1 MLMKNEEGIWI
12 WIDDFTDFISNFF
25 PFFQIQPDNESSDRN
40 YQTFTEG
47 PYEDQAY
54 SDARLMTIV
63 KRTMQEALNIFEN
76 TQSTRLRCERELEQ
90 YDDQTQGRLRR
101 LFIPQR
107 AALRR
112 ARVMYADLL
121 RQYTTAADRRQGAMR
136 KLEEE
141 GCYVIKGYFSKVF
154 QVGEQSEERRR
165 QEERLP
171 LRAPTFEDLIED
183 DLSWENN
190 WDMNVR
196 QHEQDHTRYEEYN
209 DNPPTE
215 AGPLGPSTEAGPST
229 AASAPSTAAS
239 APSAPSTAAS
249 SSTAR
254 AAASTAS
261 LLNRQKVTLN
271 LLDDYSLVDI
281 EEIHNVLSRAHKQLR
296 ETVVVKRLDKNTKAT
311 NILNT
316 LMGNYSKLLEITT
329 SKSNLFK
336 IAKIV
341 EKTNEMEKKTATLLD
356 ELQFNPGVVKDNATR
371 VMMRDQYFNLTTPS
385 MEKEYA
391 SYIAAKQKVVRLE
404 QRITKRLDHF
414 KFPVVSTGRAPLTK
428 CNICT
433 NQYTLDNFV
442 FNDICEHVCC
452 KSCSNKILESDNAD
466 RRRCSFC
473 RSELETLYHLVHVG
487 DGFKIQTQ
495 ASTVPI
501 NITTRQ

>member
-1 MLMKNEEGIWI
+1 MKSEEGIWI

-25 PFFQIQPDNESSDRN
+25 PFFQVQPDNETNDRN

-47 PYEDQAY
+47 PYEDQTY
-54 SDARLMTIV
+54 SDARLMSIV
-63 KRTMQEALNIFEN
+63 KRTIQEALNAFEN

-90 YDDQTQGRLRR
+90 YDDQTQARLRR
-101 LFIPQR
+101 FFIPQR

-121 RQYTTAADRRQGAMR
+121 RQYTTAADRRQGSMR

-141 GCYVIKGYFSKVF
+141 RCYVVKSYFSKVF

-171 LRAPTFEDLIED
+171 LRAPNFEQLIED
-183 DLSWENN
+183 DLNWETN
-190 WDMNVR
+190 WDMNIQ
-196 QHEQDHTRYEEYN
+196 QHEQDDTRYEEYN
-209 DNPPTE
+209 DDPPTE
-215 AGPLGPSTEAGPST
+215 AGPLGASTEAGPST
-229 AASAPSTAAS
+229 AVSASSTAAS
-239 APSAPSTAAS
+239 TSSTAAS

-254 AAASTAS
+254 AAASTAA
-261 LLNRQKVTLN
+261 LLNRQNVSLN

-296 ETVVVKRLDKNTKAT
+296 ETVVVKRLGKNTKST

-336 IAKIV
+336 IAKTV

-356 ELQFNPGVVKDNATR
+356 ELQCNPGVVKDNSTR
-371 VMMRDQYFNLTTPS
+371 VMMRDHYFNLTTPS
-385 MEKEYA
+385 MEKEYT
-391 SYIAAKQKVVRLE
+391 SYIAAKQKVARVE
-404 QRITKRLDHF
+404 QRLIKRLDHF
-414 KFPVVSTGRAPLTK
+414 KLPVVSTGRAPLTK

-442 FNDICEHVCC
+442 FNDVCEHVCC

-473 RSELETLYHLVHVG
+473 RSELQTLHHLVHVG

-495 ASTVPI
+495 PSNVPI